1 MKRYSTH
8 SRWAPYVFLA
18 PFVIVFGV
26 FTMYPLMRSVVLS
39 MQQTFGPDHVVFLG
53 GKNYTDLMADPT
65 FWKAVKN
72 TFVFAA
78 LSVGIQLP
86 MSLGLAM
93 LLNSKWLRGRAF
105 FRLIFFSPALVG
117 IVFVAM
123 MFQIMLA
130 KGNGLV
136 NGLLNKATVLVGN
149 GVEAVAGFVFGTDSS
164 AYESVAT
171 QVQAFIFNP
180 NFSWLE
186 EYVMTA
192 LILCSL
198 WMYIGFNM
206 VYFLAALQ
214 GIDRDLVDAAK
225 VDGAGPWQRF
235 KHIVLPAIRPVAGF
249 VVLLSLIGSLQLFEL
264 PYLILNQSAG
274 PDYRGLTI
282 VMYLYQNGF
291 ESGDLGYATAIGW
304 VLAIMLVVMTLG
316 QQMIQRRKEA
326 L

>member
-1 MKRYSTH
+1 M
-8 SRWAPYVFLA
+8 FLA

-26 FTMYPLMRSVVLS
+26 FTMYPLVHSVLLS
-39 MQQTFGPDHVVFLG
+39 MQQTFGPEHVVFLG
-53 GKNYTDLMADPT
+53 LKNFTDLMQDPL
-65 FWKAVKN
+65 FWRASRN
-72 TFVFAA
+72 TFVYAA
-78 LSVGIQLP
+78 ISVFIQLP
-86 MSLGLAM
+86 ISLGLAL
-93 LLNSKWLRGRAF
+93 LLNAKWLRGRMF

-136 NGLLNKATVLVGN
+136 NSLLNQATATVANWGQ
-149 GVEAVAGFVFGTDSS
+149 AVVGFVFGTDSGI
-164 AYESVAT
+164 YESVAGFL
-171 QVQAFIFNP
+171 QGIIFDP

-186 EYVMTA
+186 EYVMPA
-192 LILCSL
+192 LVICSL

-214 GIDRDLVDAAK
+214 SIDRDLMDAAK

-235 KHIVLPAIRPVAGF
+235 RHIIVPAIRPVAGF

-304 VLAIMLVVMTLG
+304 VLAIILIVMTML
-316 QQMIQRRKEA
+316 QQYIQRRKEA